1 RTTNE
6 IFREQT
12 TLIRELLDS
21 RIEQLHEIHPVLG
34 WRYAANYR
42 KGLNRLNAAGL
53 RSDHEYQKTPPSGL
67 LRIAAFGDSFVYGSE
82 VDGKEAWPAVLEQ
95 NRRIEVLNYG
105 VPGYGTDQAYL
116 RYQGEGDEYRPQLV
130 LLGFVSADL
139 ARAVNVYR
147 RFLHN
152 RDLPLF

>member
-1 RTTNE
+1 RLLRLCILALSVITVAEITAAVGIRVLNTRFSEPIRTTNE

-34 WRYAANYR
+34 WRYAAIYR

-105 VPGYGTDQAYL
+105 VPGYGTDQAY
-116 RYQGEGDEYRPQLV
+116 
-130 LLGFVSADL
+130 
-139 ARAVNVYR
+139 
-147 RFLHN
+147 
-152 RDLPLF
+152 